1 MGASGHQAAPL
12 RPRDLFCLAAAGVAG
27 GGGTSAGLLSRGCGG
42 MALVGPLALL
52 LAPFG
57 GLSQGDWGGP
67 AVAGG
72 VLFLLRFLRFC
83 GRSLLCL

>member
-1 MGASGHQAAPL
+1 MGASGRQAAPL
-12 RPRDLFCLAAAGVAG
+12 RSRDLFCLAAAGVAG
-27 GGGTSAGLLSRGCGG
+27 GATGAGLLSRGCGG
-42 MALVGPLALL
+42 LALVGPLALL
-52 LAPFG
+52 LGPFG

-83 GRSLLCL
+83 WRSLLCL